1 MAVMYSN
8 QCNFKA
14 FVGNQLAT
22 ETADTLRLPT
32 TAFRARQIQTTIQS
46 APDTANTV
54 TSQCVSDALLA
65 PVALDVCYPYAYEF
79 S

>member
-1 MAVMYSN
+1 MYSN

-22 ETADTLRLPT
+22 ETQLIHCDCRT